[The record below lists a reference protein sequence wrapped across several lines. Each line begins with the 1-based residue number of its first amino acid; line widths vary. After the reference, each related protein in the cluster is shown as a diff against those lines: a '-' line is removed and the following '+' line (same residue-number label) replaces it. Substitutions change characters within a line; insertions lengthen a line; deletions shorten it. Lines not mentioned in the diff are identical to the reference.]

1 MSSPSHPRGGLHLSL
16 WAVQVL
22 LALAFAGAGFMK
34 LSTPVDQLVANGMN
48 WVTYTPE
55 PLVRFIGLSEL
66 LGAIGLVAP
75 SATRIQPRLAALAAL
90 GLVTVM
96 VLAAITHATHGEAAV
111 VPVNLVLGGLAAFVA
126 WGRGLK
132 APIPG
137 R

>member
-1 MSSPSHPRGGLHLSL
+1 MPSPSSPRGGLHVSL
-16 WAVQVL
+16 WVVQAL
-22 LALAFAGAGFMK
+22 LGLAFLGAGFMK
-34 LSTPVDQLVANGMN
+34 LTTPVDQLVANGMN

-75 SATRIQPRLAALAAL
+75 SATRIQPRLTALAAL
-90 GLVTVM
+90 GLVVVM

-111 VPVNLVLGGLAAFVA
+111 VPVNVVLGGLAGFVA
-126 WGRGLK
+126 WGRGVK